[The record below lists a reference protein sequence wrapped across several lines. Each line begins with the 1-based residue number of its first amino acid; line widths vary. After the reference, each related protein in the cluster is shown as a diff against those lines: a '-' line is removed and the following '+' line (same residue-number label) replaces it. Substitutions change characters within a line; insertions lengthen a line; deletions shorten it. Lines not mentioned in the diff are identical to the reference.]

1 MVSVLVNAPVK
12 GRTRVKFCGIT
23 RPDDA
28 AAAVQAGA
36 DAIGLIL
43 VPGSPRFIDVA
54 QAAMI
59 RRRLPPFVQAVALFR
74 NATAETVRRALDEL
88 HPDLV
93 QFHGEESP
101 EYCASFGV
109 PYLRA
114 VPMKHGADVAD
125 WERRFAGAAAL
136 LLDAHGSGEQGGQG
150 RTFDWSAVRAT
161 RPFVLAGGL
170 TAENVGEAVRTARPF
185 AVDVSSGIERAPG
198 VKDAGKMRR
207 FIEEVR
213 KADESPG

>member
-1 MVSVLVNAPVK
+1 MNARLT
-12 GRTRVKFCGIT
+12 RTRVKFCGMT
-23 RPDDA
+23 RAEDADA
-28 AAAVQAGA
+28 AVRLGV

-74 NATAETVRRALDEL
+74 NAAADLVRHALDEL
-88 HPDLV
+88 KPDLV

-101 EYCASFGV
+101 EYCEGFAV

-114 VPMKHGADVAD
+114 VPMKHGADLAQ
-125 WERRFAGAAAL
+125 WERRFAGAVAL
-136 LLDAHGSGEQGGQG
+136 LLDAHGAGEQGGQG
-150 RTFDWSAVRAT
+150 RVFDWGGIRAT

-170 TAENVGEAVRTARPF
+170 SAGNVAQAVRVARPY
-185 AVDVSSGIERAPG
+185 AVDVSSGIEQAPG

-213 KADESPG
+213 KADED